1 MTATLF
7 FVTNIVVL
15 YDTYNREPQKWF
27 CVIIQI
33 SRISKSGVFKG
44 GIPPSGLSPLAL
56 YADYPF
62 IIRSYAIYKRQG
74 KAPDGHT
81 RKGRQLGATYTK
93 ESTEFLLWAPA
104 ATYVKVNI
112 YATGDDNDSNARDIG
127 TYALEKML
135 VNGEWNGLWI
145 ITLVSDWGGLYYD
158 YTITTTDVTHIGSDR
173 TTKYKIQ
180 DPYSVAVSKDGKRSY
195 ITDTSSVS
203 PEGWVSDR
211 HVYVDST
218 KANTVYKISVKD
230 FSSDTASG
238 MTAGGKYSAF
248 TEKGAKVNSAGELV
262 SGIDYLKELGVTTVQ
277 LAPFADFDG
286 DSEYEILNYNVPE
299 ASYASNPSDSKT
311 VIKECKEM
319 IQALHSAGFSVVME
333 MPYTHASEENP
344 LEKSV
349 PRFYYRLNTDG
360 TRYTTNTGYD
370 NELATERKM
379 YRSYMV
385 NSMKYWAEE
394 YHVDGFSLDL
404 IDCVNVKYKGSS
416 HVYKWLD
423 EIKTSLAKEDANLV
437 IWGDNYTKEERQS
450 KTSLYDEIIG
460 STGGTYGERNEKAV
474 KIYKQKAAMKYA
486 KPGTLFMDGG
496 EEMCNSV
503 EGRTLA
509 DSSYVEW
516 KDSAEYADVV
526 SYYRGLMEIRKAFS
540 PLAKSQTI
548 KNSEAYVLAG
558 TKDDEWNTM
567 AVLNNES
574 DVSKEITIPVQGR
587 AATDWV
593 VIANGESAGVVSL
606 GEVAGSVIT
615 VPAYTTMILVDKE
628 SFDDVAVT
636 SSKGKVIVNYVIKD
650 SDQKLRESITLQ
662 GTSGTNYAVPDIKI
676 PSGYTFLSKTG
687 DEKGVYTSETQTV
700 TYYYNAINPD
710 TVVNGIK
717 NNGVYCEKAQFKV
730 TSSDYTQVMAGNKTL
745 TPDADGIYTV
755 SAADGTQTITL
766 TDNEGYSI
774 YLSVTV
780 NANHTMD
787 NTDCT
792 KESICSV
799 CGKIFLAQANHKF
812 SDTWTKDDT
821 YHWKVCENDGC
832 TVTTTKTKHSGT
844 DDGDCTTP
852 VICECGEIVTAAKSE
867 HIYGEWKSNGNGT
880 HTHKCTTAGCTIEET
895 ESCVGGAATCKK
907 RAVCTEC
914 NAEYGTLNPAN
925 HSGNQV
931 WVQTEKA
938 HQKKYDCC
946 GAEVTNI
953 EDHIW
958 DNGHCTVCGYDCIHK
973 GGEATCTQKAVCD
986 TCHSE
991 YGEINADN
999 HTGTETWTQTATIHE
1014 KRYDCCGKVTIEQE
1028 NHKWKDG
1035 ACETCGYVCVHS
1047 GGEATCTKGAVCE
1060 TCGKEYT
1067 DKDMANH
1074 SGKLVW
1080 VQTEKTHQKKYDCC
1094 GAEVTNIEDHI
1105 WDNGHCT
1112 VCGYDCIHKGG
1123 EATCTQKAVCDTCHS
1138 EYGEIN
1144 ADNHTGTEKWTQTAT
1159 THEKKYDCCGKVTI
1173 AQENHNWK
1181 DGACETCG
1189 YVCVHSGGEA
1199 TCTKGAVCETCGKE
1213 YTDKDMANHSGKLVW
1228 VQTEKTHKQA
1238 YDCCDKEVSTSEA
1251 HGWKNGVCTV
1261 CDYQCKH
1268 AGGSAT
1274 CVKKAVCTICSEE
1287 YGTYNMSMHEGLQ
1300 SVAAKA
1306 ATRTDEGNIE
1316 YWYCKDCDRYYIRQD
1331 GLVEIEKSQT
1341 VVAKIT
1347 DTTSLADTCKDDNT
1361 ETVKEQAPDTGDNK
1375 HVFVWLLMF
1384 VIGGAAAGL
1393 TVKGKKPE
1401 N

>member
-1 MTATLF
+1 MKYLNLKKITA
-7 FVTNIVVL
+7 VVL
-15 YDTYNREPQKWF
+15 SIGMVFSSSAVTGFAADNSKKIATIPSSYINKVAEDIDNKYFYDGTYVDDW
-27 CVIIQI
+27 
-33 SRISKSGVFKG
+33 
-44 GIPPSGLSPLAL
+44 
-56 YADYPF
+56 
-62 IIRSYAIYKRQG
+62 
-74 KAPDGHT
+74 GHT

-437 IWGDNYTKEERQS
+437 IWGDNYTKEERQN
-450 KTSLYDEIIG
+450 KTSSYDEIIG

-931 WVQTEKA
+931 WVQTEK
-938 HQKKYDCC
+938 
-946 GAEVTNI
+946 
-953 EDHIW
+953 
-958 DNGHCTVCGYDCIHK
+958 
-973 GGEATCTQKAVCD
+973 
-986 TCHSE
+986 
-991 YGEINADN
+991 
-999 HTGTETWTQTATIHE
+999 
-1014 KRYDCCGKVTIEQE
+1014 
-1028 NHKWKDG
+1028 
-1035 ACETCGYVCVHS
+1035 
-1047 GGEATCTKGAVCE
+1047 
-1060 TCGKEYT
+1060 
-1067 DKDMANH
+1067 
-1074 SGKLVW
+1074 
-1080 VQTEKTHQKKYDCC
+1080 THQKKYDCC

-1123 EATCTQKAVCDTCHS
+1123 KATCTQKAVCDTCHS

>member
-1 MTATLF
+1 MKYLNLKKITA
-7 FVTNIVVL
+7 VVL
-15 YDTYNREPQKWF
+15 SIGMVFSSSAVTRVAADNSKKIATIPSSYINKVAEDIDNEYFYDGTYVDDW
-27 CVIIQI
+27 
-33 SRISKSGVFKG
+33 
-44 GIPPSGLSPLAL
+44 
-56 YADYPF
+56 
-62 IIRSYAIYKRQG
+62 
-74 KAPDGHT
+74 GHT

-112 YATGDDNDSNARDIG
+112 YATGDDNDSNACNIG
-127 TYALEKML
+127 AYTLEKML
-135 VNGEWNGLWI
+135 VNGEWNGIWT
-145 ITLVSDWGGLYYD
+145 ITLVGEWGGLYYD
-158 YTITTTDVTHIGSDR
+158 YTITTTDITHIGSDR

-203 PEGWVSDR
+203 PEGWDRDR

-248 TEKGAKVNSAGELV
+248 TEKGAKVNSAGELL

-437 IWGDNYTKEERQS
+437 IWGDNYTKEERQN
-450 KTSLYDEIIG
+450 KTSSYDEIIG

-548 KNSEAYVLAG
+548 KNSEAYVLTG

-636 SSKGKVIVNYVIKD
+636 SGKGKVIVNYVIKD

-676 PSGYTFLSKTG
+676 PSGYNFLSKTG

-700 TYYYNAINPD
+700 TYYYNAINPN
-710 TVVNGIK
+710 TVVDGIK

-745 TPDADGIYTV
+745 TPDVDGIYTV
-755 SAADGTQTITL
+755 SAADGTRTITL

-787 NTDCT
+787 NSDCT

-852 VICECGEIVTAAKSE
+852 VICECGEIVTAAKAE

-895 ESCVGGAATCKK
+895 ESCVGGTATCKK
-907 RAVCTEC
+907 RAVCTDC

-925 HSGNQV
+925 HSGNQ
-931 WVQTEKA
+931 
-938 HQKKYDCC
+938 
-946 GAEVTNI
+946 
-953 EDHIW
+953 
-958 DNGHCTVCGYDCIHK
+958 
-973 GGEATCTQKAVCD
+973 
-986 TCHSE
+986 
-991 YGEINADN
+991 
-999 HTGTETWTQTATIHE
+999 
-1014 KRYDCCGKVTIEQE
+1014 
-1028 NHKWKDG
+1028 
-1035 ACETCGYVCVHS
+1035 
-1047 GGEATCTKGAVCE
+1047 
-1060 TCGKEYT
+1060 
-1067 DKDMANH
+1067 
-1074 SGKLVW
+1074 VW

-1123 EATCTQKAVCDTCHS
+1123 KATCTQKAVCDTCHS
-1138 EYGEIN
+1138 KYGEIN

-1173 AQENHNWK
+1173 AQENHKWK
-1181 DGACETCG
+1181 DGACEICG

-1199 TCTKGAVCETCGKE
+1199 TCTKGAVCKTCGRE
-1213 YTDKDMANHSGKLVW
+1213 YTDKDMANHSGKVVW

-1238 YDCCDKEVSTSEA
+1238 YDCCDKEVSSSEA

-1287 YGTYNMSMHEGLQ
+1287 YGTYNMSIHEGLK

-1316 YWYCKDCDRYYIRQD
+1316 YWYCKDCDRYYIKQD

-1347 DTTSLADTCKDDNT
+1347 DTTSSDDTGKGGKT
-1361 ETVKEQAPDTGDNK
+1361 ETVKEQTPDTGDNK
-1375 HVFVWLLMF
+1375 RVFAWLLMF
-1384 VIGGAAAGL
+1384 IIGGAAAGL
-1393 TVKGKKPE
+1393 TIKGKKTE

>member
-1 MTATLF
+1 MKYLNLKKITA
-7 FVTNIVVL
+7 VVL
-15 YDTYNREPQKWF
+15 SIGMVFSSSAVTGFAADNSKKIATIPNSYINKVAEDIDNKYFYDGTYVDDW
-27 CVIIQI
+27 
-33 SRISKSGVFKG
+33 
-44 GIPPSGLSPLAL
+44 
-56 YADYPF
+56 
-62 IIRSYAIYKRQG
+62 
-74 KAPDGHT
+74 GHT

-104 ATYVKVNI
+104 ATYVTVNI

-437 IWGDNYTKEERQS
+437 IWGDNYTKEERQN
-450 KTSLYDEIIG
+450 KTSSYDEIIG

-548 KNSEAYVLAG
+548 KNSEAYVLTG

-676 PSGYTFLSKTG
+676 PSGYNFLSKTG

-780 NANHTMD
+780 NANHTID
-787 NTDCT
+787 NSDCT

-832 TVTTTKTKHSGT
+832 MVTTTKTKHSGT

-907 RAVCTEC
+907 RAVCTDC

-925 HSGNQV
+925 HSGNQ
-931 WVQTEKA
+931 
-938 HQKKYDCC
+938 
-946 GAEVTNI
+946 
-953 EDHIW
+953 
-958 DNGHCTVCGYDCIHK
+958 
-973 GGEATCTQKAVCD
+973 
-986 TCHSE
+986 
-991 YGEINADN
+991 
-999 HTGTETWTQTATIHE
+999 
-1014 KRYDCCGKVTIEQE
+1014 
-1028 NHKWKDG
+1028 
-1035 ACETCGYVCVHS
+1035 
-1047 GGEATCTKGAVCE
+1047 
-1060 TCGKEYT
+1060 
-1067 DKDMANH
+1067 
-1074 SGKLVW
+1074 VW

-1123 EATCTQKAVCDTCHS
+1123 EATCTQKAVCDTCNS

-1199 TCTKGAVCETCGKE
+1199 TCTKGAVCKTCGKE
-1213 YTDKDMANHSGKLVW
+1213 YTDKDMANHSGKVVW

-1287 YGTYNMSMHEGLQ
+1287 YGTYNMSIHEGLK

-1316 YWYCKDCDRYYIRQD
+1316 YWYCKDCDRYYIKQD

-1347 DTTSLADTCKDDNT
+1347 DTTSSDDTSKDGKA
-1361 ETVKEQAPDTGDNK
+1361 ETVKEQTPDTGDNK
-1375 HVFVWLLMF
+1375 RVFAWLLMF
-1384 VIGGAAAGL
+1384 IIGGAAAGL
-1393 TVKGKKPE
+1393 TIKGKKTE

>member
-1 MTATLF
+1 MKYLNLKKITA
-7 FVTNIVVL
+7 VVL
-15 YDTYNREPQKWF
+15 SIGMVFSSSAVTGFAADNSKKIATIPNSYINKVAEDIDNKYFYDGTYVDNW
-27 CVIIQI
+27 
-33 SRISKSGVFKG
+33 
-44 GIPPSGLSPLAL
+44 
-56 YADYPF
+56 
-62 IIRSYAIYKRQG
+62 
-74 KAPDGHT
+74 GHT

-93 ESTEFLLWAPA
+93 QSTEFLLWAPA

-112 YATGDDNDSNARDIG
+112 YATGDDNDSNACNKG
-127 TYALEKML
+127 AYTLEKML
-135 VNGEWNGLWI
+135 VNGEWNGIWI
-145 ITLVSDWGGLYYD
+145 ITLLGDWGGLYYD
-158 YTITTTDVTHIGSDR
+158 YTITTTDIRHIDSDR

-203 PEGWVSDR
+203 PEGWDRDR

-349 PRFYYRLNTDG
+349 PWFYYRLNTDA
-360 TRYTTNTGYD
+360 TRYTTNTGYG
-370 NELATERKM
+370 NEFATERKM

-404 IDCVNVKYKGSS
+404 IDCVNVKYKDHS

-437 IWGDNYTKEERQS
+437 IWGDNYTKEERQN

-460 STGGTYGERNEKAV
+460 ITGGTYGERNEKAV
-474 KIYKQKAAMKYA
+474 KIYKHKAAMKYA

-503 EGRTLA
+503 EGTTLA

-548 KNSEAYVLAG
+548 KNPEAYVLAG

-574 DVSKEITIPVQGR
+574 DVSKEITIPVQER

-606 GEVAGSVIT
+606 GEVSGSVIT

-628 SFDDVAVT
+628 SFDDMAVT
-636 SSKGKVIVNYVIKD
+636 SGKGKVIVNYVIKD
-650 SDQKLRESITLQ
+650 SEQKLRESITLQ
-662 GTSGTNYAVPDIKI
+662 GTSGTNYAVPNIKI
-676 PSGYTFLSKTG
+676 PSGYAFLSKTG

-710 TVVNGIK
+710 TVVDGIK

-745 TPDADGIYTV
+745 TSDVDGIYTV

-774 YLSVTV
+774 YLSITV
-780 NANHTMD
+780 NADHTMD
-787 NTDCT
+787 NSDCT

-799 CGKIFLAQANHKF
+799 CHKIFPAQTNHKF

-852 VICECGEIVTAAKSE
+852 VICECGEIVTAAKAE
-867 HIYGEWKSNGNGT
+867 HSYGEWKSNGNGT

-907 RAVCTEC
+907 RAVCTDC

-925 HSGNQV
+925 HSG
-931 WVQTEKA
+931 
-938 HQKKYDCC
+938 
-946 GAEVTNI
+946 
-953 EDHIW
+953 
-958 DNGHCTVCGYDCIHK
+958 
-973 GGEATCTQKAVCD
+973 
-986 TCHSE
+986 
-991 YGEINADN
+991 
-999 HTGTETWTQTATIHE
+999 
-1014 KRYDCCGKVTIEQE
+1014 EQ
-1028 NHKWKDG
+1028 
-1035 ACETCGYVCVHS
+1035 
-1047 GGEATCTKGAVCE
+1047 
-1060 TCGKEYT
+1060 
-1067 DKDMANH
+1067 
-1074 SGKLVW
+1074 VW

-1094 GAEVTNIEDHI
+1094 GAEVTNIADHI
-1105 WDNGHCT
+1105 WENGHCT

-1123 EATCTQKAVCDTCHS
+1123 KATCTQKAVCNICHS
-1138 EYGEIN
+1138 KYGEIN

-1213 YTDKDMANHSGKLVW
+1213 YTDKDMANHSGKIVW

-1274 CVKKAVCTICSEE
+1274 CVKKAVCTICNEE

-1316 YWYCKDCDRYYIRQD
+1316 YWYCKDCDRYYIKQD

-1347 DTTSLADTCKDDNT
+1347 DTTSLDDTCKDDNT
-1361 ETVKEQAPDTGDNK
+1361 ETVKKQAPDTGDNK

>member
-1 MTATLF
+1 MKYLNLKKITAVALSIGMVF
-7 FVTNIVVL
+7 SSSAVTGFAADNSKKIATIPDNDINKAAEDIDNKYF
-15 YDTYNREPQKWF
+15 YDGTYVDNW
-27 CVIIQI
+27 
-33 SRISKSGVFKG
+33 
-44 GIPPSGLSPLAL
+44 
-56 YADYPF
+56 
-62 IIRSYAIYKRQG
+62 
-74 KAPDGHT
+74 GHT

-93 ESTEFLLWAPA
+93 QSTEFLLWAPA

-112 YATGDDNDSNARDIG
+112 YATGDDNDSNACNKG
-127 TYALEKML
+127 AYTLEKML
-135 VNGEWNGLWI
+135 VNGEWNGIWI
-145 ITLVSDWGGLYYD
+145 ITLLGDWGGLYYD
-158 YTITTTDVTHIGSDR
+158 YTITTTDICHIDSDR

-203 PEGWVSDR
+203 PEGWDRDR

-349 PRFYYRLNTDG
+349 PWFYYRLNTDR

-379 YRSYMV
+379 YRNYMV

-404 IDCVNVKYKGSS
+404 IDCVNVKYKGYSR
-416 HVYKWLD
+416 VYKWLD

-437 IWGDNYTKEERQS
+437 IWGDNYTKEERQN

-558 TKDDEWNTM
+558 TKDGEWNTM

-606 GEVAGSVIT
+606 GEVSGSVIT
-615 VPAYTTMILVDKE
+615 VPAYTTMILIDKE

-636 SSKGKVIVNYVIKD
+636 SGKGKVIVNYVIKD
-650 SDQKLRESITLQ
+650 SEQKLRESITLQ
-662 GTSGTNYAVPDIKI
+662 GTSGTNYAVPNIKI
-676 PSGYTFLSKTG
+676 PSGYAFLSKTG

-710 TVVNGIK
+710 TVVDGIK

-730 TSSDYTQVMAGNKTL
+730 TSLDYTQVMAGNKTL
-745 TPDADGIYTV
+745 TPDVDGIYTV

-774 YLSVTV
+774 YLSITV
-780 NANHTMD
+780 NADHTMD
-787 NTDCT
+787 NSDCT

-799 CGKIFLAQANHKF
+799 CHKIFPAQTNHKF

-852 VICECGEIVTAAKSE
+852 VICECGEIVTAAKAE
-867 HIYGEWKSNGNGT
+867 HTYGEWKSNGNGT

-895 ESCVGGAATCKK
+895 ESCVGGTATCKK

-925 HSGNQV
+925 HSGEQV
-931 WVQTEKA
+931 WVQTEKT

-953 EDHIW
+953 ADHIW
-958 DNGHCTVCGYDCIHK
+958 ENGHCTVCGYDCIHK
-973 GGEATCTQKAVCD
+973 GGKATCTQKAVCNI
-986 TCHSE
+986 CHSK

-999 HTGTETWTQTATIHE
+999 HTGTEKWTQTATTHE
-1014 KRYDCCGKVTIEQE
+1014 KKYDCCGKVTIAQE
-1028 NHKWKDG
+1028 NHNWKDG

-1074 SGKLVW
+1074 SGDQVW

-1094 GAEVTNIEDHI
+1094 GAEVTNIADHI
-1105 WDNGHCT
+1105 WENGHCT

-1123 EATCTQKAVCDTCHS
+1123 KATCTQKAVCNICHS
-1138 EYGEIN
+1138 KYGEIN

-1213 YTDKDMANHSGKLVW
+1213 YTDKDMANHSGKIVW

-1274 CVKKAVCTICSEE
+1274 CVKKAVCTICNEE

-1316 YWYCKDCDRYYIRQD
+1316 YWYCKDCDRYYIKQD

-1361 ETVKEQAPDTGDNK
+1361 ETVKKQAPDTGDNK

-1393 TVKGKKPE
+1393 TVKGKKIE

>member
-1 MTATLF
+1 MKYLNLKKITA
-7 FVTNIVVL
+7 VVL
-15 YDTYNREPQKWF
+15 SIGMVFSSSAVTGFAADNSKKIPTLPNSYINKVAEDIDNEYFYDGTYVDDW
-27 CVIIQI
+27 
-33 SRISKSGVFKG
+33 
-44 GIPPSGLSPLAL
+44 
-56 YADYPF
+56 
-62 IIRSYAIYKRQG
+62 
-74 KAPDGHT
+74 GHT

-93 ESTEFLLWAPA
+93 QSTEFLLWAPA

-112 YATGDDNDSNARDIG
+112 YATGDDNDSNACNKG
-127 TYALEKML
+127 AYTLEKML
-135 VNGEWNGLWI
+135 VNGEWNGIWI
-145 ITLVSDWGGLYYD
+145 ITLLGDWGGLYYD
-158 YTITTTDVTHIGSDR
+158 YTITTTDICHIDSDR

-203 PEGWVSDR
+203 PEGWDRDR

-349 PRFYYRLNTDG
+349 PWFYYRLNTDR

-379 YRSYMV
+379 YRNYMV

-404 IDCVNVKYKGSS
+404 IDCVNVKYKGYSR
-416 HVYKWLD
+416 VYKWLD

-437 IWGDNYTKEERQS
+437 IWGDNYTKEERQN

-574 DVSKEITIPVQGR
+574 DVSKEITIPVQER

-606 GEVAGSVIT
+606 GEVSGSVIT

-628 SFDDVAVT
+628 SFDDMAVT
-636 SSKGKVIVNYVIKD
+636 SGKGKVIVNYVIKD
-650 SDQKLRESITLQ
+650 SEQKLRESITLQ
-662 GTSGTNYAVPDIKI
+662 GTSGTNYAVPNIKI
-676 PSGYTFLSKTG
+676 PSGYAFLSKTG

-710 TVVNGIK
+710 TVVDGIK

-730 TSSDYTQVMAGNKTL
+730 TSLDYTQVMAGNKTL
-745 TPDADGIYTV
+745 TSDVDGIYTV

-774 YLSVTV
+774 YLSITV
-780 NANHTMD
+780 NADHTMD
-787 NTDCT
+787 NSDCT

-799 CGKIFLAQANHKF
+799 CHKIFPAQTNHKF

-852 VICECGEIVTAAKSE
+852 VICECGEIVTAAKAE
-867 HIYGEWKSNGNGT
+867 HTYGEWKSNGNGT

-895 ESCVGGAATCKK
+895 ESCVGGTATCKK

-925 HSGNQV
+925 HSG
-931 WVQTEKA
+931 
-938 HQKKYDCC
+938 
-946 GAEVTNI
+946 
-953 EDHIW
+953 
-958 DNGHCTVCGYDCIHK
+958 
-973 GGEATCTQKAVCD
+973 
-986 TCHSE
+986 
-991 YGEINADN
+991 
-999 HTGTETWTQTATIHE
+999 
-1014 KRYDCCGKVTIEQE
+1014 EQ
-1028 NHKWKDG
+1028 
-1035 ACETCGYVCVHS
+1035 
-1047 GGEATCTKGAVCE
+1047 
-1060 TCGKEYT
+1060 
-1067 DKDMANH
+1067 
-1074 SGKLVW
+1074 VW

-1094 GAEVTNIEDHI
+1094 GAEVTNIADHI
-1105 WDNGHCT
+1105 WENGHCT

-1123 EATCTQKAVCDTCHS
+1123 KATCTQKAVCNICHS
-1138 EYGEIN
+1138 KYGEIN

-1213 YTDKDMANHSGKLVW
+1213 YTDKDMANHSGKIVW

-1316 YWYCKDCDRYYIRQD
+1316 YWYCKDCDRYYIKQD

>member
-1 MTATLF
+1 MKYLNLKKITA
-7 FVTNIVVL
+7 VVL
-15 YDTYNREPQKWF
+15 SIGMVFSSSAVTGFAADNSKKIATIPSSYINKVAEDIDNKYFYDGTYVDDW
-27 CVIIQI
+27 
-33 SRISKSGVFKG
+33 
-44 GIPPSGLSPLAL
+44 
-56 YADYPF
+56 
-62 IIRSYAIYKRQG
+62 
-74 KAPDGHT
+74 GHT

-437 IWGDNYTKEERQS
+437 IWGDNYTKEERQN
-450 KTSLYDEIIG
+450 KTSSYDEIIG

-1123 EATCTQKAVCDTCHS
+1123 KATCTQKAVCDTCHS

-1341 VVAKIT
+1341 VVAKTT

>member
-1 MTATLF
+1 MKYLNLKKITA
-7 FVTNIVVL
+7 VVL
-15 YDTYNREPQKWF
+15 SIGMVFSSSAVTGFAADNSKKIATIPNSYINKVAEDIDNKYFYDGTYVDDW
-27 CVIIQI
+27 
-33 SRISKSGVFKG
+33 
-44 GIPPSGLSPLAL
+44 
-56 YADYPF
+56 
-62 IIRSYAIYKRQG
+62 
-74 KAPDGHT
+74 GHT

-104 ATYVKVNI
+104 ATYVTVNI

-437 IWGDNYTKEERQS
+437 IWGDNYTKEERQN
-450 KTSLYDEIIG
+450 KTSSYDEIIG

-548 KNSEAYVLAG
+548 KNSEAYVLTG

-676 PSGYTFLSKTG
+676 PSGYNFLSKTG

-780 NANHTMD
+780 NANHTID
-787 NTDCT
+787 NSDCT

-832 TVTTTKTKHSGT
+832 MVTTTKTKHSGT

-907 RAVCTEC
+907 RAVCTDC

-925 HSGNQV
+925 HSGNQ
-931 WVQTEKA
+931 
-938 HQKKYDCC
+938 
-946 GAEVTNI
+946 
-953 EDHIW
+953 
-958 DNGHCTVCGYDCIHK
+958 
-973 GGEATCTQKAVCD
+973 
-986 TCHSE
+986 
-991 YGEINADN
+991 
-999 HTGTETWTQTATIHE
+999 
-1014 KRYDCCGKVTIEQE
+1014 
-1028 NHKWKDG
+1028 
-1035 ACETCGYVCVHS
+1035 
-1047 GGEATCTKGAVCE
+1047 
-1060 TCGKEYT
+1060 
-1067 DKDMANH
+1067 
-1074 SGKLVW
+1074 VW

-1123 EATCTQKAVCDTCHS
+1123 EATCTQKAVCDTCNS

-1213 YTDKDMANHSGKLVW
+1213 YTDKDMANHSGKVVW

-1274 CVKKAVCTICSEE
+1274 CVKKTVCTICSEE
-1287 YGTYNMSMHEGLQ
+1287 YGTYNMSIHEGLK

-1316 YWYCKDCDRYYIRQD
+1316 YWYCKDCDRYYIKQD

-1347 DTTSLADTCKDDNT
+1347 DTTSSDDTGKGGKT
-1361 ETVKEQAPDTGDNK
+1361 ETVKEQTPDTGDNK
-1375 HVFVWLLMF
+1375 RVFAWLLMF
-1384 VIGGAAAGL
+1384 IIGGAAAGL
-1393 TVKGKKPE
+1393 TIKGKKTE

>member
-1 MTATLF
+1 MKYLNLKKITA
-7 FVTNIVVL
+7 VVL
-15 YDTYNREPQKWF
+15 SIGMVFSSSAVTGFAADNSKKIATIPSSYINKVAEDIDNKYFYDGTYVDDW
-27 CVIIQI
+27 
-33 SRISKSGVFKG
+33 
-44 GIPPSGLSPLAL
+44 
-56 YADYPF
+56 
-62 IIRSYAIYKRQG
+62 
-74 KAPDGHT
+74 GHT

-437 IWGDNYTKEERQS
+437 IWGDNYTKEERQN
-450 KTSLYDEIIG
+450 KTSSYDEIIG

-999 HTGTETWTQTATIHE
+999 HTGTE
-1014 KRYDCCGKVTIEQE
+1014 
-1028 NHKWKDG
+1028 
-1035 ACETCGYVCVHS
+1035 
-1047 GGEATCTKGAVCE
+1047 
-1060 TCGKEYT
+1060 
-1067 DKDMANH
+1067 
-1074 SGKLVW
+1074 
-1080 VQTEKTHQKKYDCC
+1080 
-1094 GAEVTNIEDHI
+1094 
-1105 WDNGHCT
+1105 
-1112 VCGYDCIHKGG
+1112 
-1123 EATCTQKAVCDTCHS
+1123 
-1138 EYGEIN
+1138 
-1144 ADNHTGTEKWTQTAT
+1144 KWTQTAT

-1341 VVAKIT
+1341 VVAKTT

>member
-1 MTATLF
+1 MKYLNLKKITAVALSIGMVFSSSAVTGFAADNSKKIPTLPNSYINKVAEDIDNEYF
-7 FVTNIVVL
+7 
-15 YDTYNREPQKWF
+15 YDGTYVDDW
-27 CVIIQI
+27 
-33 SRISKSGVFKG
+33 
-44 GIPPSGLSPLAL
+44 
-56 YADYPF
+56 
-62 IIRSYAIYKRQG
+62 
-74 KAPDGHT
+74 GHT

-93 ESTEFLLWAPA
+93 QSTEFLLWAPA

-112 YATGDDNDSNARDIG
+112 YATGDDNDSNACNKG
-127 TYALEKML
+127 AYTLEKML

-145 ITLVSDWGGLYYD
+145 ITLLGDWGGLYYD
-158 YTITTTDVTHIGSDR
+158 YTITTTDITHIGSDR
-173 TTKYKIQ
+173 TTQYKIQ

-203 PEGWVSDR
+203 PEGWDRDR

-349 PRFYYRLNTDG
+349 PWFYYRLNTNG

-379 YRSYMV
+379 YRNYMV
-385 NSMKYWAEE
+385 NSMRYWAEE
-394 YHVDGFSLDL
+394 YHIDGFSLDL

-416 HVYKWLD
+416 YVYKWLD

-437 IWGDNYTKEERQS
+437 IWGDNYTKEERQN
-450 KTSLYDEIIG
+450 KTSLYDEIID

-503 EGRTLA
+503 EGTTLA
-509 DSSYVEW
+509 DSSYIEW

-606 GEVAGSVIT
+606 GEVSGSVIT

-636 SSKGKVIVNYVIKD
+636 SGKGKVIVNYVIKD
-650 SDQKLRESITLQ
+650 SEQKLRESITLQ
-662 GTSGTNYAVPDIKI
+662 GTSGTNYAVPNIKI
-676 PSGYTFLSKTG
+676 PSGYAFLSKTG

-710 TVVNGIK
+710 TVVDGIK

-730 TSSDYTQVMAGNKTL
+730 TSLDYTQVMAGNKTL
-745 TPDADGIYTV
+745 TSDVDGIYTV

-774 YLSVTV
+774 YLSITV
-780 NANHTMD
+780 NVDHTMD
-787 NTDCT
+787 NSDCT

-799 CGKIFLAQANHKF
+799 CHKIFPAQTNHKF

-852 VICECGEIVTAAKSE
+852 VICECGEIVTAAKAE
-867 HIYGEWKSNGNGT
+867 HSYGEWKSNGNGT

-907 RAVCTEC
+907 RAVCTDC

-925 HSGNQV
+925 HSGEQV
-931 WVQTEKA
+931 WVQTEKT

-953 EDHIW
+953 ADHIW
-958 DNGHCTVCGYDCIHK
+958 ENGHCTVCGYDCIHK

-999 HTGTETWTQTATIHE
+999 HSGVEKWIQTATTHE

-1060 TCGKEYT
+1060 ICGKEYT

-1074 SGKLVW
+1074 SGKQVW

-1094 GAEVTNIEDHI
+1094 GAEVTNIADHI
-1105 WDNGHCT
+1105 WENGHCT

-1238 YDCCDKEVSTSEA
+1238 YDCCDKEVLTSEA

-1268 AGGSAT
+1268 SGGSAT
-1274 CVKKAVCTICSEE
+1274 CVKKAVCTICSEK

-1316 YWYCKDCDRYYIRQD
+1316 YWYCKDCDRYYIKQD

-1347 DTTSLADTCKDDNT
+1347 DTTSLDDTCKDDNT

-1393 TVKGKKPE
+1393 TVKGKKTE

>member
-1 MTATLF
+1 MKYLNLKKITA
-7 FVTNIVVL
+7 VVL
-15 YDTYNREPQKWF
+15 SIGMVFSSSAVTGFAADNSKKIATIPSSYINKVAEDIDNKYFYDGTYVDDW
-27 CVIIQI
+27 
-33 SRISKSGVFKG
+33 
-44 GIPPSGLSPLAL
+44 
-56 YADYPF
+56 
-62 IIRSYAIYKRQG
+62 
-74 KAPDGHT
+74 GHT

-437 IWGDNYTKEERQS
+437 IWGDNYTKEERQN
-450 KTSLYDEIIG
+450 KTSSYDEIIG

-973 GGEATCTQKAVCD
+973 GGKATCTQKAVCD

-1123 EATCTQKAVCDTCHS
+1123 KATCTQKAVCDTCHS

-1341 VVAKIT
+1341 VVAKTT

>member
-1 MTATLF
+1 MKYLNLKKITA
-7 FVTNIVVL
+7 VVL
-15 YDTYNREPQKWF
+15 SIGMVFSSSAVTGFAADNSKKIATIPSSYINKVAEDIDNEYFYDGTYVDDW
-27 CVIIQI
+27 
-33 SRISKSGVFKG
+33 
-44 GIPPSGLSPLAL
+44 
-56 YADYPF
+56 
-62 IIRSYAIYKRQG
+62 
-74 KAPDGHT
+74 GHT

-145 ITLVSDWGGLYYD
+145 ITLIGDWGGLYYD
-158 YTITTTDVTHIGSDR
+158 YTITTTDITHIG
-173 TTKYKIQ
+173 
-180 DPYSVAVSKDGKRSY
+180 
-195 ITDTSSVS
+195 
-203 PEGWVSDR
+203 SDR

-349 PRFYYRLNTDG
+349 PWFYYRLNTDG

-437 IWGDNYTKEERQS
+437 IWGDNYTKEERQN
-450 KTSLYDEIIG
+450 KTSAYDEIIG

-503 EGRTLA
+503 EGTTLA

-636 SSKGKVIVNYVIKD
+636 SGKGKVIVNYVIKD
-650 SDQKLRESITLQ
+650 SEQKLRESITLQ
-662 GTSGTNYAVPDIKI
+662 GTSGTNYAVPENIKI

-710 TVVNGIK
+710 IVVDGIK

-755 SAADGTQTITL
+755 SAADGTQIITL

-780 NANHTMD
+780 NANHTID
-787 NTDCT
+787 NSDCT

-925 HSGNQV
+925 HSG
-931 WVQTEKA
+931 
-938 HQKKYDCC
+938 
-946 GAEVTNI
+946 
-953 EDHIW
+953 
-958 DNGHCTVCGYDCIHK
+958 
-973 GGEATCTQKAVCD
+973 
-986 TCHSE
+986 
-991 YGEINADN
+991 
-999 HTGTETWTQTATIHE
+999 
-1014 KRYDCCGKVTIEQE
+1014 EQ
-1028 NHKWKDG
+1028 
-1035 ACETCGYVCVHS
+1035 
-1047 GGEATCTKGAVCE
+1047 
-1060 TCGKEYT
+1060 
-1067 DKDMANH
+1067 
-1074 SGKLVW
+1074 VW

-1094 GAEVTNIEDHI
+1094 GAEVTNIADHI
-1105 WDNGHCT
+1105 WENGHCT

-1123 EATCTQKAVCDTCHS
+1123 KATCTQKAVCDTCHS

-1159 THEKKYDCCGKVTI
+1159 THEKKYNCCGKVTI

-1287 YGTYNMSMHEGLQ
+1287 YGTYNMSMHEDLQ

>member
-1 MTATLF
+1 MKYLNLKKITA
-7 FVTNIVVL
+7 VVL
-15 YDTYNREPQKWF
+15 SIGMVFSSSAVTGFAADNSKKIATIPNSYINKVAEDIDNEYFYDGTYVDNW
-27 CVIIQI
+27 
-33 SRISKSGVFKG
+33 
-44 GIPPSGLSPLAL
+44 
-56 YADYPF
+56 
-62 IIRSYAIYKRQG
+62 
-74 KAPDGHT
+74 GHT
-81 RKGRQLGATYTK
+81 CKGRQLGATYTK
-93 ESTEFLLWAPA
+93 QSTEFLLWAPA

-112 YATGDDNDSNARDIG
+112 YATGDDNDSNACNIG
-127 TYALEKML
+127 AYTLEKML

-145 ITLVSDWGGLYYD
+145 ITLLGDWGGLYYD
-158 YTITTTDVTHIGSDR
+158 YTITTTDITHIGSDR

-203 PEGWVSDR
+203 PEGWDRDR

-349 PRFYYRLNTDG
+349 PWFYYRLNTNG

-379 YRSYMV
+379 YRNYMV
-385 NSMKYWAEE
+385 NSMRYWAEE
-394 YHVDGFSLDL
+394 YHIDGFSLDL

-437 IWGDNYTKEERQS
+437 IWGDNYTKEERQN

-460 STGGTYGERNEKAV
+460 STGGAYGERNEKAV

-486 KPGTLFMDGG
+486 KPGRLFMDGG

-503 EGRTLA
+503 EGTTLA
-509 DSSYVEW
+509 DSSYIEW

-606 GEVAGSVIT
+606 GEVSGSVIT

-636 SSKGKVIVNYVIKD
+636 SGKGKVIVNYVIKD
-650 SDQKLRESITLQ
+650 SEQKLRESITLQ
-662 GTSGTNYAVPDIKI
+662 GTSGTNYAVPNIKI
-676 PSGYTFLSKTG
+676 PSGYAFLSKTG

-710 TVVNGIK
+710 TVVDGIK

-730 TSSDYTQVMAGNKTL
+730 TSSDYTQVMAVNKML
-745 TPDADGIYTV
+745 TPDVDGIYTV

-774 YLSVTV
+774 YLSITV
-780 NANHTMD
+780 NADHTMD
-787 NTDCT
+787 NSDCT

-799 CGKIFLAQANHKF
+799 CHKIFPAQTNHKF

-852 VICECGEIVTAAKSE
+852 VICECGEIVTAAKAE
-867 HIYGEWKSNGNGT
+867 HTYGEWKSNGNGT

-895 ESCVGGAATCKK
+895 ESCVGGTATCKK
-907 RAVCTEC
+907 RAVCTDC

-925 HSGNQV
+925 HSG
-931 WVQTEKA
+931 
-938 HQKKYDCC
+938 
-946 GAEVTNI
+946 
-953 EDHIW
+953 
-958 DNGHCTVCGYDCIHK
+958 
-973 GGEATCTQKAVCD
+973 
-986 TCHSE
+986 
-991 YGEINADN
+991 
-999 HTGTETWTQTATIHE
+999 
-1014 KRYDCCGKVTIEQE
+1014 EQ
-1028 NHKWKDG
+1028 
-1035 ACETCGYVCVHS
+1035 
-1047 GGEATCTKGAVCE
+1047 
-1060 TCGKEYT
+1060 
-1067 DKDMANH
+1067 
-1074 SGKLVW
+1074 VW

-1094 GAEVTNIEDHI
+1094 GAEVTNIADHI
-1105 WDNGHCT
+1105 WENGHCT

-1123 EATCTQKAVCDTCHS
+1123 KATCTQKAVCDICHS

-1144 ADNHTGTEKWTQTAT
+1144 ADNHSGVEKWIQTAT

-1316 YWYCKDCDRYYIRQD
+1316 YWYCKDCDRYYIKQD

-1347 DTTSLADTCKDDNT
+1347 DTTSLTDTCKDDNT

>member
-1 MTATLF
+1 MKYLNLKKITA
-7 FVTNIVVL
+7 VVL
-15 YDTYNREPQKWF
+15 SIGMVFSSSAVTGFAADNSKKIATIPSSYINKVAEDIDNKYFYDGTYVDDW
-27 CVIIQI
+27 
-33 SRISKSGVFKG
+33 
-44 GIPPSGLSPLAL
+44 
-56 YADYPF
+56 
-62 IIRSYAIYKRQG
+62 
-74 KAPDGHT
+74 GHT

-127 TYALEKML
+127 SYPLEKML

-203 PEGWVSDR
+203 PEGWDRDR

-437 IWGDNYTKEERQS
+437 IWGDNYTKEERQN
-450 KTSLYDEIIG
+450 KTSSYDEIIG

-503 EGRTLA
+503 EGTTLA

-548 KNSEAYVLAG
+548 KNSEAYVLTG

-636 SSKGKVIVNYVIKD
+636 SGKGKVIVNYVIKD

-676 PSGYTFLSKTG
+676 PSGYNFLSKTG

-700 TYYYNAINPD
+700 TYYYNAINPN
-710 TVVNGIK
+710 TVVDGIK

-745 TPDADGIYTV
+745 TPDVDGIYTV

-787 NTDCT
+787 NSDCT

-907 RAVCTEC
+907 RAVCTDC

-925 HSGNQV
+925 YSGNQV
-931 WVQTEKA
+931 WVQTEKT
-938 HQKKYDCC
+938 HQKKHDCC

-953 EDHIW
+953 ENHIW
-958 DNGHCTVCGYDCIHK
+958 ENGHCTVCGYDCIHK

-986 TCHSE
+986 TCNS
-991 YGEINADN
+991 
-999 HTGTETWTQTATIHE
+999 
-1014 KRYDCCGKVTIEQE
+1014 K
-1028 NHKWKDG
+1028 
-1035 ACETCGYVCVHS
+1035 
-1047 GGEATCTKGAVCE
+1047 
-1060 TCGKEYT
+1060 
-1067 DKDMANH
+1067 
-1074 SGKLVW
+1074 
-1080 VQTEKTHQKKYDCC
+1080 
-1094 GAEVTNIEDHI
+1094 
-1105 WDNGHCT
+1105 
-1112 VCGYDCIHKGG
+1112 
-1123 EATCTQKAVCDTCHS
+1123 
-1138 EYGEIN
+1138 YGEIN

-1199 TCTKGAVCETCGKE
+1199 TCTKGAVCKTCGRE
-1213 YTDKDMANHSGKLVW
+1213 YTDKDMANHSGKVVW

-1268 AGGSAT
+1268 EGGSAT

-1287 YGTYNMSMHEGLQ
+1287 YGTYNMSIHEGLK

-1316 YWYCKDCDRYYIRQD
+1316 YWYCKDCDRYYIKQD

-1347 DTTSLADTCKDDNT
+1347 DTTSSDDTGKGGKT
-1361 ETVKEQAPDTGDNK
+1361 ETVKEQTPDTGDNK
-1375 HVFVWLLMF
+1375 RVFAWLLMF
-1384 VIGGAAAGL
+1384 IIGGAAAGL
-1393 TVKGKKPE
+1393 TIKGKKTE

>member
-1 MTATLF
+1 MKYLNLKKTTA
-7 FVTNIVVL
+7 VVL
-15 YDTYNREPQKWF
+15 SIGMVFSSSAVTGFAADNSKKIATIPSSYINKVAEDIDNKYFYDGTYVDDW
-27 CVIIQI
+27 
-33 SRISKSGVFKG
+33 
-44 GIPPSGLSPLAL
+44 
-56 YADYPF
+56 
-62 IIRSYAIYKRQG
+62 
-74 KAPDGHT
+74 GHT

-349 PRFYYRLNTDG
+349 PWFYYRLNTDA
-360 TRYTTNTGYD
+360 TRYTTNTGYG
-370 NELATERKM
+370 NEFATERKM

-404 IDCVNVKYKGSS
+404 IDCVNAKYKGSS
-416 HVYKWLD
+416 YVYKWLD

-437 IWGDNYTKEERQS
+437 IWGDNYTKEERQN
-450 KTSLYDEIIG
+450 KTSSYDEIIG

-548 KNSEAYVLAG
+548 KNPEAYVLAG

-574 DVSKEITIPVQGR
+574 DVSKEITIPVQER

-606 GEVAGSVIT
+606 GEVSGSVIT

-628 SFDDVAVT
+628 SFDDMAVT
-636 SSKGKVIVNYVIKD
+636 SGKGKVIVNYVIKD
-650 SDQKLRESITLQ
+650 SEQKLRESITLQ
-662 GTSGTNYAVPDIKI
+662 GTSGTNYAVPNIKI

-710 TVVNGIK
+710 TVVDGIK

-745 TPDADGIYTV
+745 TSDVDGIYTV

-787 NTDCT
+787 NSDCT

-852 VICECGEIVTAAKSE
+852 VICECGEIVTAAKAE
-867 HIYGEWKSNGNGT
+867 HTYGEWKSNGNGT

-895 ESCVGGAATCKK
+895 ESCVGGTATCKK

-925 HSGNQV
+925 HSG
-931 WVQTEKA
+931 
-938 HQKKYDCC
+938 
-946 GAEVTNI
+946 
-953 EDHIW
+953 
-958 DNGHCTVCGYDCIHK
+958 
-973 GGEATCTQKAVCD
+973 
-986 TCHSE
+986 
-991 YGEINADN
+991 
-999 HTGTETWTQTATIHE
+999 
-1014 KRYDCCGKVTIEQE
+1014 EQ
-1028 NHKWKDG
+1028 
-1035 ACETCGYVCVHS
+1035 
-1047 GGEATCTKGAVCE
+1047 
-1060 TCGKEYT
+1060 
-1067 DKDMANH
+1067 
-1074 SGKLVW
+1074 VW

-1094 GAEVTNIEDHI
+1094 GAEVTNIADHI
-1105 WDNGHCT
+1105 WENGHCT

-1123 EATCTQKAVCDTCHS
+1123 KATCTQKAVCNICHS

-1287 YGTYNMSMHEGLQ
+1287 YGTYNMSIHEGLQ
-1300 SVAAKA
+1300 SVEAKA

-1316 YWYCKDCDRYYIRQD
+1316 YWYCKDCDRYYIKQD

-1347 DTTSLADTCKDDNT
+1347 DTTSLTDTCKDDNT

>member
-1 MTATLF
+1 MKYLNLKKITA
-7 FVTNIVVL
+7 VVL
-15 YDTYNREPQKWF
+15 SIGMVFSSSAVTGFAADNSKKIATIPNSYINKVADDIDDKYFYDGTYVDDW
-27 CVIIQI
+27 
-33 SRISKSGVFKG
+33 
-44 GIPPSGLSPLAL
+44 
-56 YADYPF
+56 
-62 IIRSYAIYKRQG
+62 
-74 KAPDGHT
+74 GHT

-93 ESTEFLLWAPA
+93 QSTEFLLWAPA

-112 YATGDDNDSNARDIG
+112 YATGDDNDSNAHDIG
-127 TYALEKML
+127 SYVLEKML
-135 VNGEWNGLWI
+135 VDGEWNGLWI
-145 ITLVSDWGGLYYD
+145 ITLVGDWGGWYYD
-158 YTITTTDVTHIGSDR
+158 YTITTTDITHIGSDR

-180 DPYSVAVSKDGKRSY
+180 DPYSIAVSKDGKRSY

-203 PEGWVSDR
+203 PEGWDSDR

-349 PRFYYRLNTDG
+349 PFFYYRLNTNG
-360 TRYTTNTGYD
+360 TRYTTNTGYS
-370 NELATERKM
+370 NEFATERKM

-404 IDCVNVKYKGSS
+404 IDCVNAKYKGSS
-416 HVYKWLD
+416 YVYKWLD

-437 IWGDNYTKEERQS
+437 IWGDNYTKEERQN
-450 KTSLYDEIIG
+450 KTSSYDEIIG

-503 EGRTLA
+503 EGTTLA
-509 DSSYVEW
+509 DSSYIEW

-540 PLAKSQTI
+540 PLAKSQKI

-558 TKDDEWNTM
+558 TKDGEWNTM

-587 AATDWV
+587 AAADWV

-606 GEVAGSVIT
+606 GEVSGSVIT

-636 SSKGKVIVNYVIKD
+636 SGKGKVIVNYVIKD
-650 SDQKLRESITLQ
+650 SEQKLRESITLQ
-662 GTSGTNYAVPDIKI
+662 GTSGTNYAIPENIKI

-710 TVVNGIK
+710 TVVDGIK

-787 NTDCT
+787 NSDCT

-799 CGKIFLAQANHKF
+799 CRKIFLAQANHKF

-852 VICECGEIVTAAKSE
+852 VICECGEIVTAAKAE

-880 HTHKCTTAGCTIEET
+880 HTHKCTTAGCIIEET
-895 ESCVGGAATCKK
+895 ESCVGGEATCKK
-907 RAVCTEC
+907 RAVCTDC
-914 NAEYGTLNPAN
+914 NAEYGALNPAN
-925 HSGNQV
+925 HSGEQV
-931 WVQTEKA
+931 WVQTEKT

-958 DNGHCTVCGYDCIHK
+958 ENGHCTVCGYDCIHK
-973 GGEATCTQKAVCD
+973 GGKATCTQKAVCE

-999 HTGTETWTQTATIHE
+999 HTGTEKWTQTATTHE
-1014 KRYDCCGKVTIEQE
+1014 KKYDCCGKVTIAQE
-1028 NHKWKDG
+1028 NHNWKDG

-1074 SGKLVW
+1074 SGNQVW

-1105 WDNGHCT
+1105 WENGHCT

-1123 EATCTQKAVCDTCHS
+1123 KATCTQKAVCETCHS

>member
-1 MTATLF
+1 
-7 FVTNIVVL
+7 
-15 YDTYNREPQKWF
+15 
-27 CVIIQI
+27 
-33 SRISKSGVFKG
+33 
-44 GIPPSGLSPLAL
+44 
-56 YADYPF
+56 
-62 IIRSYAIYKRQG
+62 
-74 KAPDGHT
+74 
-81 RKGRQLGATYTK
+81 
-93 ESTEFLLWAPA
+93 
-104 ATYVKVNI
+104 
-112 YATGDDNDSNARDIG
+112 
-127 TYALEKML
+127 
-135 VNGEWNGLWI
+135 
-145 ITLVSDWGGLYYD
+145 
-158 YTITTTDVTHIGSDR
+158 
-173 TTKYKIQ
+173 
-180 DPYSVAVSKDGKRSY
+180 
-195 ITDTSSVS
+195 
-203 PEGWVSDR
+203 
-211 HVYVDST
+211 
-218 KANTVYKISVKD
+218 
-230 FSSDTASG
+230 
-238 MTAGGKYSAF
+238 
-248 TEKGAKVNSAGELV
+248 
-262 SGIDYLKELGVTTVQ
+262 
-277 LAPFADFDG
+277 
-286 DSEYEILNYNVPE
+286 
-299 ASYASNPSDSKT
+299 
-311 VIKECKEM
+311 
-319 IQALHSAGFSVVME
+319 
-333 MPYTHASEENP
+333 
-344 LEKSV
+344 
-349 PRFYYRLNTDG
+349 
-360 TRYTTNTGYD
+360 
-370 NELATERKM
+370 
-379 YRSYMV
+379 
-385 NSMKYWAEE
+385 
-394 YHVDGFSLDL
+394 
-404 IDCVNVKYKGSS
+404 
-416 HVYKWLD
+416 
-423 EIKTSLAKEDANLV
+423 
-437 IWGDNYTKEERQS
+437 
-450 KTSLYDEIIG
+450 
-460 STGGTYGERNEKAV
+460 
-474 KIYKQKAAMKYA
+474 
-486 KPGTLFMDGG
+486 
-496 EEMCNSV
+496 
-503 EGRTLA
+503 
-509 DSSYVEW
+509 
-516 KDSAEYADVV
+516 
-526 SYYRGLMEIRKAFS
+526 
-540 PLAKSQTI
+540 
-548 KNSEAYVLAG
+548 
-558 TKDDEWNTM
+558 M

-615 VPAYTTMILVDKE
+615 VSAYTTMILVDKE

-636 SSKGKVIVNYVIKD
+636 SGKGKVIVNYVIKD
-650 SDQKLRESITLQ
+650 SEQKLRESITLQ
-662 GTSGTNYAVPDIKI
+662 GTSGTNYAVPENIKI

-710 TVVNGIK
+710 TVVDGIK

-755 SAADGTQTITL
+755 SAADGTQIITL

-780 NANHTMD
+780 NANHTID
-787 NTDCT
+787 NSDCT

-907 RAVCTEC
+907 RAVCTDC

-925 HSGNQV
+925 HSG
-931 WVQTEKA
+931 
-938 HQKKYDCC
+938 
-946 GAEVTNI
+946 
-953 EDHIW
+953 
-958 DNGHCTVCGYDCIHK
+958 
-973 GGEATCTQKAVCD
+973 
-986 TCHSE
+986 
-991 YGEINADN
+991 
-999 HTGTETWTQTATIHE
+999 
-1014 KRYDCCGKVTIEQE
+1014 EQ
-1028 NHKWKDG
+1028 
-1035 ACETCGYVCVHS
+1035 
-1047 GGEATCTKGAVCE
+1047 
-1060 TCGKEYT
+1060 
-1067 DKDMANH
+1067 
-1074 SGKLVW
+1074 VW

-1094 GAEVTNIEDHI
+1094 GAEVTNIANHVWE
-1105 WDNGHCT
+1105 NGHCT
-1112 VCGYDCIHKGG
+1112 VCGYDCIHTGG
-1123 EATCTQKAVCDTCHS
+1123 KATCTQKAVCNICHS

-1199 TCTKGAVCETCGKE
+1199 TCTKGAVCEICGKEYTDKDMANHSGKQVWVQTEKTHQKKYDCCGAEVTNIANHVWENGHCTVCGYDCIHTGGKATCTQKAVCNICHSEYGEINADNHTGTEKWTQTATTHEKKYDCCGKVTIAQENHNWKDGACETCGKE

-1316 YWYCKDCDRYYIRQD
+1316 YWYCKDCDRYYIKQD

-1347 DTTSLADTCKDDNT
+1347 DTTSLTDTCKDDNT
-1361 ETVKEQAPDTGDNK
+1361 ETVTEQAPETGDNK
-1375 HVFVWLLMF
+1375 HVFAWLLMF

>member
-1 MTATLF
+1 MKYLNLKKITA
-7 FVTNIVVL
+7 VVL
-15 YDTYNREPQKWF
+15 SIGMVFSSSAVTGFAADNSKKIATIPSSYINKVAEDIDNKYFYDGTYVDDW
-27 CVIIQI
+27 
-33 SRISKSGVFKG
+33 
-44 GIPPSGLSPLAL
+44 
-56 YADYPF
+56 
-62 IIRSYAIYKRQG
+62 
-74 KAPDGHT
+74 GHT

-349 PRFYYRLNTDG
+349 PWFYYRLNTDA
-360 TRYTTNTGYD
+360 TRYTTNTGYG
-370 NELATERKM
+370 NEFATERKM

-404 IDCVNVKYKGSS
+404 IDCVNAKYKGSS
-416 HVYKWLD
+416 YVYKWLD

-437 IWGDNYTKEERQS
+437 IWGDNYTKEERQN
-450 KTSLYDEIIG
+450 KTSSYDEIIG

-548 KNSEAYVLAG
+548 KNPEAYVLAG

-574 DVSKEITIPVQGR
+574 DVSKEITIPVQER

-606 GEVAGSVIT
+606 GEVSGSVIT

-628 SFDDVAVT
+628 SFDDMAVT
-636 SSKGKVIVNYVIKD
+636 SGKGKVIVNYVIKD
-650 SDQKLRESITLQ
+650 SEQKLRESITLQ
-662 GTSGTNYAVPDIKI
+662 GTSGTNYAVPNIKI

-710 TVVNGIK
+710 TVVDGIK

-745 TPDADGIYTV
+745 TSDVDGIYTV

-787 NTDCT
+787 NSDCT

-852 VICECGEIVTAAKSE
+852 VICECGEIVTAAKAE
-867 HIYGEWKSNGNGT
+867 HTYGEWKSNGNGT

-895 ESCVGGAATCKK
+895 ESCVGGTATCKK

-925 HSGNQV
+925 HSGEQV
-931 WVQTEKA
+931 WVQTEKT

-953 EDHIW
+953 ADHIW
-958 DNGHCTVCGYDCIHK
+958 ENGHCTVCGYDCIHK
-973 GGEATCTQKAVCD
+973 GGKATCTQKAVCNI
-986 TCHSE
+986 CHSE

-999 HTGTETWTQTATIHE
+999 HTGTEKWTQTATTHE

-1035 ACETCGYVCVHS
+1035 VCETCGYVCVHS

-1060 TCGKEYT
+1060 ICGKEYT

-1074 SGKLVW
+1074 SGKQVW

-1094 GAEVTNIEDHI
+1094 GAEVTNIADHI
-1105 WDNGHCT
+1105 WENGHCT

-1123 EATCTQKAVCDTCHS
+1123 KATCTQKAVCNICHS

-1287 YGTYNMSMHEGLQ
+1287 YGTYNMSIHEGLQ
-1300 SVAAKA
+1300 SVEAKA

-1316 YWYCKDCDRYYIRQD
+1316 YWYCKDCDRYYIKQD

-1347 DTTSLADTCKDDNT
+1347 DTTSLTDTCKDDNT

>member
-1 MTATLF
+1 MKYLNLKKITA
-7 FVTNIVVL
+7 VVL
-15 YDTYNREPQKWF
+15 SIGMVFSSSAVTGFAADNSKKIATIPSSYINKVAEDIDNEYFYDGTYVDDW
-27 CVIIQI
+27 
-33 SRISKSGVFKG
+33 
-44 GIPPSGLSPLAL
+44 
-56 YADYPF
+56 
-62 IIRSYAIYKRQG
+62 
-74 KAPDGHT
+74 GHT

-145 ITLVSDWGGLYYD
+145 ITLIGDWGGLYYD
-158 YTITTTDVTHIGSDR
+158 YTITTTDITHIG
-173 TTKYKIQ
+173 
-180 DPYSVAVSKDGKRSY
+180 
-195 ITDTSSVS
+195 
-203 PEGWVSDR
+203 SDR

-349 PRFYYRLNTDG
+349 PWFYYRLNTDG

-437 IWGDNYTKEERQS
+437 IWGDNYTKEERQN
-450 KTSLYDEIIG
+450 KTSAYDEIIG

-503 EGRTLA
+503 EGTTLA

-636 SSKGKVIVNYVIKD
+636 SGKGKVIVNYVIKD
-650 SDQKLRESITLQ
+650 SEQKLRESITLQ
-662 GTSGTNYAVPDIKI
+662 GTSGTNYAVPENIKI

-710 TVVNGIK
+710 IVVDGIK

-755 SAADGTQTITL
+755 SAADGTQIITL

-780 NANHTMD
+780 NANHTID
-787 NTDCT
+787 NSDCT

-925 HSGNQV
+925 HSG
-931 WVQTEKA
+931 
-938 HQKKYDCC
+938 
-946 GAEVTNI
+946 
-953 EDHIW
+953 
-958 DNGHCTVCGYDCIHK
+958 
-973 GGEATCTQKAVCD
+973 
-986 TCHSE
+986 
-991 YGEINADN
+991 
-999 HTGTETWTQTATIHE
+999 
-1014 KRYDCCGKVTIEQE
+1014 EQ
-1028 NHKWKDG
+1028 
-1035 ACETCGYVCVHS
+1035 
-1047 GGEATCTKGAVCE
+1047 
-1060 TCGKEYT
+1060 
-1067 DKDMANH
+1067 
-1074 SGKLVW
+1074 VW

-1094 GAEVTNIEDHI
+1094 GAEVTNIADHI
-1105 WDNGHCT
+1105 WENGHCT
-1112 VCGYDCIHKGG
+1112 VCGYDCIHTGG
-1123 EATCTQKAVCDTCHS
+1123 KATCTQKAVCNICHS

-1159 THEKKYDCCGKVTI
+1159 THEKKYNCCGKVTI

-1287 YGTYNMSMHEGLQ
+1287 YGTYNMSMHEDLQ

>member
-1 MTATLF
+1 MKYLNLKKITA
-7 FVTNIVVL
+7 VVL
-15 YDTYNREPQKWF
+15 SIGMVFSSSAVTGFAADNSKKIATIPNSYINKVAEDIDNEYFYDGTYVDDW
-27 CVIIQI
+27 
-33 SRISKSGVFKG
+33 
-44 GIPPSGLSPLAL
+44 
-56 YADYPF
+56 
-62 IIRSYAIYKRQG
+62 
-74 KAPDGHT
+74 GHT

-112 YATGDDNDSNARDIG
+112 YATGDDNDSNACNIG
-127 TYALEKML
+127 AYTLEKML
-135 VNGEWNGLWI
+135 VNGEWNGIWI
-145 ITLVSDWGGLYYD
+145 ITLLGDWGGLYYD
-158 YTITTTDVTHIGSDR
+158 YTITTTDITHIGSDR

-203 PEGWVSDR
+203 PEGWDSDR

-437 IWGDNYTKEERQS
+437 IWGDNYTKEERQN
-450 KTSLYDEIIG
+450 KTSSYDEIIG

-503 EGRTLA
+503 EGTT
-509 DSSYVEW
+509 SSYVEW

-558 TKDDEWNTM
+558 TKDGEWNTM

-636 SSKGKVIVNYVIKD
+636 SGKGKVIVNYVIKD

-676 PSGYTFLSKTG
+676 PSGYNFLSKTG

-700 TYYYNAINPD
+700 TYYYNAINPN
-710 TVVNGIK
+710 TVVDGIK

-745 TPDADGIYTV
+745 TPDVDGIYTV

-787 NTDCT
+787 NSDCT

-852 VICECGEIVTAAKSE
+852 VICECGEIVTAAKAE

-895 ESCVGGAATCKK
+895 ESCVGGTATCKK
-907 RAVCTEC
+907 RAVCTDC

-925 HSGNQV
+925 HSGNQ
-931 WVQTEKA
+931 
-938 HQKKYDCC
+938 
-946 GAEVTNI
+946 
-953 EDHIW
+953 
-958 DNGHCTVCGYDCIHK
+958 
-973 GGEATCTQKAVCD
+973 
-986 TCHSE
+986 
-991 YGEINADN
+991 
-999 HTGTETWTQTATIHE
+999 
-1014 KRYDCCGKVTIEQE
+1014 
-1028 NHKWKDG
+1028 
-1035 ACETCGYVCVHS
+1035 
-1047 GGEATCTKGAVCE
+1047 
-1060 TCGKEYT
+1060 
-1067 DKDMANH
+1067 
-1074 SGKLVW
+1074 VW

-1123 EATCTQKAVCDTCHS
+1123 KATCTQKAVCDTCHS
-1138 EYGEIN
+1138 KYGEIN

-1173 AQENHNWK
+1173 AQENHKWK
-1181 DGACETCG
+1181 DGACEICG

-1199 TCTKGAVCETCGKE
+1199 TCTKGAVCKTCGRE
-1213 YTDKDMANHSGKLVW
+1213 YTDKDMANHSGKVVW

-1238 YDCCDKEVSTSEA
+1238 YDCCDKEVSSSEA

-1287 YGTYNMSMHEGLQ
+1287 YGTYNMSIHEGLK

-1316 YWYCKDCDRYYIRQD
+1316 YWYCKDCDRYYIKQD

-1347 DTTSLADTCKDDNT
+1347 DTTSSDDTGKGGKT
-1361 ETVKEQAPDTGDNK
+1361 ETVKEQTPDTGDNK
-1375 HVFVWLLMF
+1375 RVFAWLLMF
-1384 VIGGAAAGL
+1384 IIGGAAAGL
-1393 TVKGKKPE
+1393 TIKGKKTE

>member
-1 MTATLF
+1 MKYLNLKKITA
-7 FVTNIVVL
+7 VVL
-15 YDTYNREPQKWF
+15 SIGMVFSSSAVTGFAADNSKKIATIPNSYINKVAEDIDNKYFYDGTYVDDW
-27 CVIIQI
+27 
-33 SRISKSGVFKG
+33 
-44 GIPPSGLSPLAL
+44 
-56 YADYPF
+56 
-62 IIRSYAIYKRQG
+62 
-74 KAPDGHT
+74 GHT

-104 ATYVKVNI
+104 ATYVTVNI

-437 IWGDNYTKEERQS
+437 IWGDNYTKEERQN
-450 KTSLYDEIIG
+450 KTSSYDEIIG

-548 KNSEAYVLAG
+548 KNSEAYVLTG

-676 PSGYTFLSKTG
+676 PSGYNFLSKTG

-780 NANHTMD
+780 NANHTID
-787 NTDCT
+787 NSDCT

-832 TVTTTKTKHSGT
+832 MVTTTKTKHSGT

-907 RAVCTEC
+907 RAVCTDC

-925 HSGNQV
+925 HSGNQ
-931 WVQTEKA
+931 
-938 HQKKYDCC
+938 
-946 GAEVTNI
+946 
-953 EDHIW
+953 
-958 DNGHCTVCGYDCIHK
+958 
-973 GGEATCTQKAVCD
+973 
-986 TCHSE
+986 
-991 YGEINADN
+991 
-999 HTGTETWTQTATIHE
+999 
-1014 KRYDCCGKVTIEQE
+1014 
-1028 NHKWKDG
+1028 
-1035 ACETCGYVCVHS
+1035 
-1047 GGEATCTKGAVCE
+1047 
-1060 TCGKEYT
+1060 
-1067 DKDMANH
+1067 
-1074 SGKLVW
+1074 VW

-1123 EATCTQKAVCDTCHS
+1123 EATCTQKAVCDTCNS

-1213 YTDKDMANHSGKLVW
+1213 YTDKDMANHSGKVVW

-1287 YGTYNMSMHEGLQ
+1287 YGTYNMSIHEGLK

-1316 YWYCKDCDRYYIRQD
+1316 YWYCKDCDRYYIKQD

-1347 DTTSLADTCKDDNT
+1347 DTTSSDDTGKGGKT
-1361 ETVKEQAPDTGDNK
+1361 ETVKEQTPDTGDNK
-1375 HVFVWLLMF
+1375 RVFAWLLMF
-1384 VIGGAAAGL
+1384 IIGGAAAGL
-1393 TVKGKKPE
+1393 TIKGKKTE